1 MWTFRRKICC
11 ACNSASQTMC
21 LGIYDFR
28 RLDLLKTFVKKIT
41 YLMFLHRYDMEKN
54 QIIPE
59 VRHHVK
65 SVKKIK
71 YNIPGFTHYLNEKN
85 NEMCNKIFPL

>member
-1 MWTFRRKICC
+1 
-11 ACNSASQTMC
+11 
-21 LGIYDFR
+21 
-28 RLDLLKTFVKKIT
+28 
-41 YLMFLHRYDMEKN
+41 MFLHRYDMEKN

-71 YNIPGFTHYLNEKN
+71 YNISGFTHYLNEKN